1 MDQAPE
7 ETICA
12 IATPPG
18 EGGVG
23 IVRISGAGA
32 LQIAEK
38 VVRLRSGLPLASVP
52 SHTLHLADISATG
65 LSGSS
70 SPSAVAA
77 PLDEGLVV
85 YMAAPRSYTAEDV
98 VELHC
103 HGSALVLARVCA
115 ACIAAGARLARAGE
129 FTKRA
134 FLNGRIDL
142 SQAEAVLDTIRAKS
156 DEGLRLAQQ
165 QLRGDLGREV
175 ERLRARLLTLLA
187 HVEAGIDFADE
198 SIEFVGRDELLR
210 SLKET
215 TASIEAMLTTCRS
228 GRVLREG
235 ARVVIVGRP
244 NVGKSSL
251 LNRLLQ
257 EERAI
262 VTSIPGTTR
271 DVIEEGTVLDGVPV
285 TLVDTAG
292 LRETTDEV
300 EQQGIQR
307 AKAAQEE
314 ADIILQVLDAAEV
327 AADRTPELPEDAV
340 AGRRL
345 VLLNK
350 MDLFGEE
357 RGRRLAEVLRH
368 RTNAPVIPV
377 SAVTGVG
384 LDDVKQGIR
393 SLLSPG
399 SLESRESVVVTNVR
413 HQAALQQAA
422 SSLQQA
428 YASIEA
434 RIAPECVAVDLR
446 GAADALG
453 EITGAI
459 TSTEVLERIF
469 SEFCIG
475 K

>member
-1 MDQAPE
+1 
-7 ETICA
+7 
-12 IATPPG
+12 
-18 EGGVG
+18 
-23 IVRISGAGA
+23 
-32 LQIAEK
+32 
-38 VVRLRSGLPLASVP
+38 
-52 SHTLHLADISATG
+52 
-65 LSGSS
+65 
-70 SPSAVAA
+70 
-77 PLDEGLVV
+77 LDEGLVV

-115 ACIAAGARLARAGE
+115 ACIAAGARLAQPGE

-175 ERLRARLLTLLA
+175 ERLRGKLLALLA

-198 SIEFVGRDELLR
+198 SIEFVGRDELLQA
-210 SLKET
+210 LKET
-215 TASIEAMLTTCRS
+215 MVSIGAMLATCRS

-235 ARVVIVGRP
+235 ARVVIAGRP

-300 EQQGIQR
+300 EREGIQR

-314 ADIILQVLDAAEV
+314 ADIVLHVLDAAEV
-327 AADRTPELPEDAV
+327 VSGRTPDLPEDAT

-350 MDLFGEE
+350 MDLFEEE
-357 RGRRLAEVLRH
+357 RGRQLVEVLRH

-377 SAVTGVG
+377 SAATGVG
-384 LDDVKQGIR
+384 LGDVKQGIR

-399 SLESRESVVVTNVR
+399 ALESRESVVVTNVR

-428 YASIEA
+428 YASIDA

-453 EITGAI
+453 EITGTI
-459 TSTEVLERIF
+459 TSAEVLERIF
-469 SEFCIG
+469 SECCIG